1 MIILSTKERII
12 YIYIYKK
19 LSTKRIVEIGIDSN
33 STLIII
39 FQKKRRKKSTLFN
52 HCTDNYAL
60 KPYSIR
66 VNYVFGLYYL

>member
-12 YIYIYKK
+12 YIYIK
-19 LSTKRIVEIGIDSN
+19 LSIKRIVEIGIDSN

-39 FQKKRRKKSTLFN
+39 FQKKKRRKKSTLFN

-66 VNYVFGLYYL
+66 VNYVFSLYSL